1 MAIFHVEGQSFQCFC
16 SSFTYFAG
24 MKGWIVNKL
33 NVDDEVAFQSISL
46 MCYLV
51 VARLDLVGSA
61 GYVWLVLLVTLVMFG
76 CLGVESIS

>member
-1 MAIFHVEGQSFQCFC
+1 M
-16 SSFTYFAG
+16 
-24 MKGWIVNKL
+24 
-33 NVDDEVAFQSISL
+33 DDEVAFQSISL

-51 VARLDLVGSA
+51 VARLDLVGST

>member
-1 MAIFHVEGQSFQCFC
+1 MGACRKFRADSGHRQ
-16 SSFTYFAG
+16 A
-24 MKGWIVNKL
+24 
-33 NVDDEVAFQSISL
+33 DDEVAFQSISL

-61 GYVWLVLLVTLVMFG
+61 GYVWLVLLVALVMFG

>member
-1 MAIFHVEGQSFQCFC
+1 
-16 SSFTYFAG
+16 
-24 MKGWIVNKL
+24 
-33 NVDDEVAFQSISL
+33 

-61 GYVWLVLLVTLVMFG
+61 SYVWLVLLVALVMFG